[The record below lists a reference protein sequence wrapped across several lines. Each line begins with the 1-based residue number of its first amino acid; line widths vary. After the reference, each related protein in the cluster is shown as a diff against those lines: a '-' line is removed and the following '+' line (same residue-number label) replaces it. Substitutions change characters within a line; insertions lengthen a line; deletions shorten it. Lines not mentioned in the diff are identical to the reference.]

1 MFALIATAA
10 LVVAGDP
17 PAASVTD
24 ETRQAYQAAQDHAGR
39 TPDDQVKLAYW
50 CEAHGLSAEWMRHLA
65 QAVLADPNHAAARGL
80 LGLVS
85 RRDRW
90 MRPAAVADQV
100 EADTDLKA
108 KLAEYDARRSAT
120 PYTADGQFGLA
131 QWAEDRGLK
140 DQAKAHYT
148 AVVRLDP
155 RRDQAW
161 KRLGYT
167 KHDGRWL
174 TDADLATAK
183 ADAEAQEVADK
194 KWKPLLERWKSQLKR
209 PSRRADAEALLLT
222 ITDPRAVPSV
232 GKVFGTS
239 EADGPRAVQLLGQI
253 DAPAASKALAYL
265 AMFGRA
271 PATRQRATETLRG
284 RDAREFADL
293 LIAQIRDPIKYEV
306 KPVGGPGS
314 PGVLFIEGKQS
325 NLKRLYSPPPVLQ
338 PGDRVRWDQARG
350 MPVID
355 RQFAG
360 YSTGFPNVTGH
371 SKYQRMGMFAMDA
384 DGNSFSDVP
393 VPTIFPY
400 AAFAVASAPARPLP
414 NNPEMRQALSTLQAA
429 GMTRAQATSV
439 ARNANK
445 GMVFSSILQSNQ
457 AFQNRANGER
467 YLDAVNNNYFDME
480 RAAVLNARQVAQE
493 VQKTAA
499 AADAQLKSD
508 VRSLENWNRIIHDQ
522 SDRATSILTQVTGEN
537 PGPNQLGWS
546 KWWVDQIG
554 YALVTPQTRTNPTLV
569 EEVPLS
575 YQPQITPITT
585 VTEVTGYQ
593 RISCFG
599 AGTPVQTQTGPQPI
613 EQLQVG
619 DMVLTQST
627 ATGAL
632 GYHPVL
638 ITHHNPPSATFRIKL
653 ADDTIVASHFHRFWV
668 ARRGWVMARDL
679 KAGDPVRT
687 LGGVVPVDSV
697 EAGKVELVYNLDIAD
712 DADFFAGTSATLVH
726 DNTLPDPRLIP
737 FDQAPEVVANR

>member
-1 MFALIATAA
+1 MFALLATAA
-10 LVVAGDP
+10 LVVVGDP
-17 PAASVTD
+17 PAAND
-24 ETRQAYQAAQDHAGR
+24 DRATRQAYQAAKDQAGR

-50 CEAHGLSAEWMRHLA
+50 CEAHGLSAERIRHLA

-80 LGLVS
+80 LGLVA
-85 RRDRW
+85 RQDRW

-100 EADTDLKA
+100 EADADLKA
-108 KLAEYDARRSAT
+108 KLAEYDIKRSAT

-131 QWAEDRGLK
+131 QWADERGLK

-148 AVVRLDP
+148 AVTRIDP
-155 RRDQAW
+155 KRDQAW
-161 KRLGYT
+161 LRLGYV

-183 ADAEAQEVADK
+183 ADAEAQKLADA
-194 KWKPLLERWKSQLKR
+194 KWKPLLEKWKAQLKR
-209 PSRRADAEALLLT
+209 PSQRAEAETNLLT
-222 ITDPRAVPSV
+222 VTDPRAVASV
-232 GKVFGTS
+232 GQVFGINP
-239 EADGPRAVQLLGQI
+239 ADGPVAVQLLGQI

-265 AMFGRA
+265 AMFGRS
-271 PATRQRATETLRG
+271 PATRQHATETLRG

-293 LIAQIRDPIKYEV
+293 LIAQIHDPIRYEV

-314 PGVLFIEGKQS
+314 PGVLFIEGKKS

-338 PGDRVRWDQARG
+338 PGDRLRWDQVTG

-355 RQFAG
+355 RPFA
-360 YSTGFPNVTGH
+360 YASTGFPNVTGH
-371 SKYQRMGMFAMDA
+371 SRYSRIGTITVDPDGATDSDMPIPINGRAMFDIAAAPSPPPATTPMMNQAMVAMQAVGMSPAQAAMTA
-384 DGNSFSDVP
+384 EN
-393 VPTIFPY
+393 
-400 AAFAVASAPARPLP
+400 AAKGV
-414 NNPEMRQALSTLQAA
+414 ALSSVIQSHRIAQNQFNINQFQDITTNQYFNLEQAA
-429 GMTRAQATSV
+429 
-439 ARNANK
+439 
-445 GMVFSSILQSNQ
+445 VF
-457 AFQNRANGER
+457 
-467 YLDAVNNNYFDME
+467 
-480 RAAVLNARQVAQE
+480 NARQVAQE
-493 VQKTAA
+493 AQRTAA

-508 VRSLENWNRIIHDQ
+508 VRSLENWNRIIHDHADQ
-522 SDRATSILTQVTGEN
+522 ATGILTQVTGEN
-537 PGPNQLGWS
+537 PGPNQLSWS

-554 YALVTPQTRTNPTLV
+554 YALITPQTQANPTLV
-569 EEVPLS
+569 EQVPLS
-575 YQPQITPITT
+575 YQPQINPITT
-585 VTEVTGYQ
+585 VTEVTGYN

-599 AGTPVQTQTGPQPI
+599 AGTLVQAQTGPQPI
-613 EQLQVG
+613 EQLKVG

-627 ATGAL
+627 STGAL

-687 LGGVVPVDSV
+687 LGGVVPVESV

-712 DADFFAGTSATLVH
+712 DADFFAGTSAALVH

-737 FDQAPEVVANR
+737 FDRATEVVANR